1 MALTEAEVRQ
11 VLLVRALERSA
22 DRTGTW
28 TDDAARAATAQ
39 AQERVGEKAP
49 FDRFL
54 AARAAWAIERL
65 ASRDADL
72 RLAAGAPWW
81 TPAVPWLTWAVA
93 LLLGLVGT
101 QLFADGHV
109 NVIEWPI
116 VALILWNLAIYLLL
130 AGRMVGGLLARR
142 RRPAGFFTQ
151 TLVRLASSQARLR
164 PNLRKLAWMTTF
176 LADHALATR
185 ALILARIAWVL
196 HVAAAL
202 VPLGAVLNI
211 YLRGLSEEYRAFWKS
226 TWLSAENVDQIAHW
240 VLGPG
245 EWLHRSLATAVRLP
259 DLAHIA
265 SLQYQPGHPGDPA
278 ARWIHLYAAAILVWV
293 LLPRLLLAVLC
304 WLRARRLRRALPI
317 DLDTAYFSALRA
329 AHEGRQP
336 RALVI
341 SFRHQTAPRALA
353 GLRTLLERLH
363 GQTVDIE
370 EIPVTSAGRDQAW
383 EAALARGDAITVV
396 MMFNLTAV
404 AMPGTHDRFVRE
416 VLQATDRRVPA
427 AVIVD
432 ESTYPD
438 RDPVRRHERRN
449 QWRLVMEPVRCEPV
463 FTDLTAPDDDARVAL
478 DARLDHHA

>member
-11 VLLVRALERSA
+11 VLLVRALERAA
-22 DRTGTW
+22 DRTGIW
-28 TDDAARAATAQ
+28 TDDDARAATAQ
-39 AQERVGEKAP
+39 AHERVGGKAP

-65 ASRDADL
+65 ASRDADP
-72 RLAAGAPWW
+72 RIGSGAPWFS
-81 TPAVPWLTWAVA
+81 PAVPWLIWTVA

-101 QLFADGHV
+101 QLFADGHI

-116 VALILWNLAIYLLL
+116 VGLILWNLANYLLL
-130 AGRMVGGLLARR
+130 AGRMIGGLVTRH
-142 RRPAGFFTQ
+142 RRPSGLFAQ
-151 TLVRLASSQARLR
+151 TLVGLASSRVR
-164 PNLRKLAWMTTF
+164 RMSKLRKLAWMTTF
-176 LADHALATR
+176 LADQALATR
-185 ALILARIAWVL
+185 PLILARIGSVL

-202 VPLGAVLNI
+202 VPLGAILNI
-211 YLRGLSEEYRAFWKS
+211 YWRGLGEDYRAVWKS
-226 TWLSAENVDQIAHW
+226 TWLSAENVDLIARW

-278 ARWIHLYAAAILVWV
+278 AHWIHLYAAAILVWILV
-293 LLPRLLLAVLC
+293 PRLLLAALC
-304 WLRARRLRRALPI
+304 RLRARRLQRALPI

-329 AHEGRQP
+329 AHEGRHP
-336 RALVI
+336 RALVLA
-341 SFRHQTAPRALA
+341 FRHQTAPRALA

-363 GQTVDIE
+363 GQTVEIE
-370 EIPVTSAGRDQAW
+370 EIQATSTGPDQTW

-416 VLQATDRRVPA
+416 VLRATDRRVPA

-438 RDPVRRHERRN
+438 RDPVRGHERRN
-449 QWRLVMEPVRCEPV
+449 QWRRVLEPVRCEPV
-463 FTDLTAPDDDARVAL
+463 FADLTAPDDDARVAL
-478 DARLDHHA
+478 DARLDRHA